1 MSESTGSPEARALL
15 RLRRRRLAERARES
29 ADQAASK
36 IVVTPIEVVPD
47 GSPRNGVGENLPSGI
62 RLAGAW
68 SWRLIVI
75 AAAIAILIFL
85 IIQLRLI
92 VIPLLVAVLVSALL
106 VPFVAFLVRHHWP
119 KGLAVAIAIVGTLVV
134 VAGLVTL
141 AATQI
146 AEGSVGLSDRLAT
159 SYAALKSF
167 LAGSALQLTEAE
179 INTYLQQAWTAIQ
192 NDSAVFISGALSV
205 GTTLGHLLAGVL
217 LTMFSLLF
225 ILIDGKSIWA
235 WIVRLFPQR
244 ARAALDGAGVAGW
257 TTLGNFARV
266 QILVASIDAVGIGV
280 GAALLGVPM
289 AVPIG
294 ILVFLGS
301 FIPIVGAVATGS
313 VAIVIALIFNN
324 WAIALAM
331 LGVVLLVQQ
340 VEGHVLQPLIMG
352 TAVKVHPLAVV
363 LVVAAGALL
372 AGIPGALFAVPIAA
386 VLNAMTSYIAGGTW
400 RSSPPAPE
408 PATGSVLWRT
418 VPQSRP
424 GYRPSGAAVRTARL
438 RPRRIATL
446 RRGSAQTTPSDL
458 SAPGAPHDN
467 SEN

>member
-1 MSESTGSPEARALL
+1 MSESTGNPGTRALL
-15 RLRRRRLAERARES
+15 RLRRRGVTVRARERAGRTGS
-29 ADQAASK
+29 ELGAAP
-36 IVVTPIEVVPD
+36 VEAVAPTPAP
-47 GSPRNGVGENLPSGI
+47 SGVDENLPAGI

-106 VPFVAFLVRHHWP
+106 IPFVAFLVRHRWP
-119 KGLAVAIAIVGTLVV
+119 KGLAVAVAMVGTLVL

-141 AATQI
+141 ASTQI
-146 AEGSVGLSDRLAT
+146 AEGTVGLSERLTA
-159 SYAALKSF
+159 SFDSLKSV
-167 LAGSALQLTEAE
+167 LAASPLQLSDTE
-179 INTYLQQAWTAIQ
+179 ITNYLQQGWTAIQ

-205 GTTLGHLLAGVL
+205 GTTLGHLLTGL
-217 LTMFSLLF
+217 LLALFSLLF
-225 ILIDGKSIWA
+225 ILIDGKAIWA
-235 WIVRLFPQR
+235 WIVRFFPLR
-244 ARAALDGAGVAGW
+244 ARAAVDGAGIAGW

-289 AVPIG
+289 AIPIG

-301 FIPIVGAVATGS
+301 FIPIIGAVATGS
-313 VAIVIALIFNN
+313 VAVIIALIFNN
-324 WAIALAM
+324 WAVALAM

-363 LVVAAGALL
+363 LVVASGALL
-372 AGIPGALFAVPIAA
+372 AGIPGALFAVPVAA
-386 VLNAMTSYIAGGTW
+386 VLNAMTTYIAGGTW
-400 RSSPPAPE
+400 RSSPPAVMP
-408 PATGSVLWRT
+408 TSGSVLWQT

-424 GYRPSGAAVRTARL
+424 GYRSVAALARTARV
-438 RPRRIATL
+438 RPRRIRTT
-446 RRGSAQTTPSDL
+446 RDESARSTPSDS
-458 SAPGAPHDN
+458 SAPGVPHDN